1 MDQSILL
8 ATNIIAGIISKPKM
22 SSILLNGEPVTMG
35 SIIDVKN
42 EVVAMVI
49 NAIEAFAS
57 FTDP

>member
-1 MDQSILL
+1 
-8 ATNIIAGIISKPKM
+8 
-22 SSILLNGEPVTMG
+22 MG

-42 EVVAMVI
+42 EVVAIVI